1 MLKDNRA
8 VTSRIVES
16 SLSVETGAT
25 AVPTI
30 TDTNKRG
37 YTWRIDLATTESH
50 WKGWFQG
57 LSSLFLSSPV
67 QSSILAGTSPVG
79 QELTRQRKYPHALP
93 GVDTW
98 CEDAT

>member
-57 LSSLFLSSPV
+57 ERGVVSRLFRNDCRSYERL
-67 QSSILAGTSPVG
+67 QIWVG
-79 QELTRQRKYPHALP
+79 VMREL
-93 GVDTW
+93 
-98 CEDAT
+98 

>member
-25 AVPTI
+25 AVPTV

-37 YTWRIDLATTESH
+37 YIMENRPSNDSVSTLEFFVARSL
-50 WKGWFQG
+50 
-57 LSSLFLSSPV
+57 LSLPLFSRPL
-67 QSSILAGTSPVG
+67 
-79 QELTRQRKYPHALP
+79 
-93 GVDTW
+93 
-98 CEDAT
+98 